1 MQRIFITSC
10 TFVEYLSFFVNPFI
24 IFELNISFNIF
35 TKRVC
40 AFCVARRKKISDHA
54 FYVESRQSI
63 RKEQPTVFGQ
73 FSGRS
78 QRENRRACTSQSAK
92 CIERVLS

>member
-1 MQRIFITSC
+1 LIFS
-10 TFVEYLSFFVNPFI
+10 
-24 IFELNISFNIF
+24 LNEPDVH
-35 TKRVC
+35 TVLR
-40 AFCVARRKKISDHA
+40 AGKKISDHA

-92 CIERVLS
+92 CIERALSWNDTDEISGQVRTTGR